1 MTSNEDDF
9 QAYQEPE
16 LDESFNRFVEMVFNA
31 NTIFTH
37 AENNFFNYM
46 YNNEYN
52 FEQRQEHNNLESYQE
67 EEQGPEQL
75 PQQEDSI
82 NNLINTIFPQLQN
95 NLFNI
100 FDYDPIESVLEESFQ
115 MAQESIEKT
124 DRIIKISSQNY
135 STLSDNIKKDIKSCT
150 ICISDFENEDMISI
164 TNCNHIFHTDC
175 IKEWGKYKIECP
187 ICRDPLE

>member
-16 LDESFNRFVEMVFNA
+16 LDESFNRFVEMVFNT
-31 NTIFTH
+31 NTIFTDS
-37 AENNFFNYM
+37 ENNFFNYM

-52 FEQRQEHNNLESYQE
+52 FEQQQEHNNLQTYQE

-75 PQQEDSI
+75 PQEEHVI

-124 DRIIKISSQNY
+124 DRIIKISSQQF
-135 STLSDNIKKDIKSCT
+135 STLSDNIKKDTKSCT
-150 ICISDFENEDMISI
+150 ICISDFEKEDMISI

-175 IKEWGKYKIECP
+175 IKEWGKYKTECP